1 MGHAR
6 RNRFQVFGLTDIL
19 TAMEHTHALT
29 HLAVILAAAFLGG
42 ALFRRLKQPVLVGYI
57 IVGIILGPSMLG
69 LVQES
74 KDVALL
80 AELGILLLLFI
91 VGMEIDLKSFRAVS
105 KISLVT
111 CGAQI
116 GIGLAA
122 MGILALVFGWPLNR
136 AILLGFAVALSSTAV
151 ALKILEDM
159 GLRNSKIGQTSVGV
173 LVAQDLA
180 FIPMVLIMGSLS
192 TGEGFDYGGL
202 VRLGIAIAFLVGLI
216 ALLSKKPKIFQRLWD
231 KFETVKKDAMR
242 GQVAITALAFCFSAA
257 ALAGLFGLSP
267 AYGAFLAGI
276 ALGHTISRKELEAQT
291 KPIFD
296 VTIMVFFLSIGLLI
310 DLKFL
315 WENIGAALALL
326 FMTML
331 LKTVVN
337 FYVLRW
343 QGMEKE
349 EAYITAAA
357 LAQVGEFSFVLAAIG
372 LSAGTIDADGY
383 KYVVAIISLSL
394 LGTPL
399 WLYLVKKRGLL
410 AHLNIAKA
418 AQKRAAR
425 KNGDV

>member
-1 MGHAR
+1 
-6 RNRFQVFGLTDIL
+6 
-19 TAMEHTHALT
+19 MEHTHALT
-29 HLAVILAAAFLGG
+29 HLAVVLAAAFLGG
-42 ALFRRLKQPVLVGYI
+42 ALFRKLKQPVLVGYI
-57 IVGIILGPSMLG
+57 IVGLILSPSALG
-69 LVQES
+69 LVQEG

-91 VGMEIDLKSFRAVS
+91 VGMEIDLKSFRAS
-105 KISLVT
+105 AKISVVT

-122 MGILALVFGWPLNR
+122 MGLLGLLFDWPLNR
-136 AILLGFAVALSSTAV
+136 IILLGFAISLSSTAV

-159 GLRNSKIGQTSVGV
+159 GLRSSKIGQTSVGV

-192 TGEGFDYGGL
+192 TGEGFEYGGL
-202 VRLGIAIAFLVGLI
+202 VRLGIAILVLI
-216 ALLSKKPKIFQRLWD
+216 ALMLLLTKRPKIFGRLWE
-231 KFETVKKDAMR
+231 KFERTKADAMR

-257 ALAGLFGLSP
+257 AVAGLFGLSP

-276 ALGHTISRKELEAQT
+276 ALGHTVSRKELEAQA

-315 WENIGAALALL
+315 WENIGATLVLL

-331 LKTVVN
+331 LKTVAN
-337 FYVLRW
+337 YCVLRW
-343 QGMEKE
+343 QGMDKE
-349 EAYITAAA
+349 ESYITAAA
-357 LAQVGEFSFVLAAIG
+357 LAQVGEFSFILAAIG
-372 LSAGTIDADGY
+372 LSAGTIDGDGY

-394 LGTPL
+394 LATPL
-399 WLYLVKKRGLL
+399 WLYLVD
-410 AHLNIAKA
+410 
-418 AQKRAAR
+418 KRAALAVHLAKAVQ
-425 KNGDV
+425 KNGRREKNASETPE